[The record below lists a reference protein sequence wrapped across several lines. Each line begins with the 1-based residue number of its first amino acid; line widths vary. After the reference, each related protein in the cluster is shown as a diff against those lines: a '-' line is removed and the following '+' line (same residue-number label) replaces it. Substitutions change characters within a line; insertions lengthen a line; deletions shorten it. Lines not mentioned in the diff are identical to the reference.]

1 MKNPRA
7 FLFALVVA
15 FVATFAQCRYV
26 ATREQ
31 ALLYETDPMPTL
43 VAKRDILANVRLDE
57 TMFEVVEVPRHWQQP
72 KALTSLDQI
81 RDQIAAVPIIAG
93 EQLVTT
99 KLATAE
105 KEGLALY
112 LNKGLRAISLQVTV
126 FNAVGGH
133 LRPGNHVDL
142 LGTFDF
148 GSGDKSDFRTVTLMQ
163 DVWVMSVVDD
173 IGRATERDVITQP
186 PEGAPPPEKEPG
198 PSELLGNE
206 ATITVAV
213 RPEDAQKLVLAQ
225 QIGDLTVSLRSLW
238 ETADKVTLEHA
249 TVPSTLGIVQQVR
262 FRRGP
267 SYRLIEGGGF

>member
-1 MKNPRA
+1 VKNPRA

-26 ATREQ
+26 ATRET
-31 ALLYETDPMPTL
+31 ALLYETAPMPTL

-57 TMFEVVEVPRHWQQP
+57 TMFEVVDVPRHWQQP

-112 LNKGLRAISLQVTV
+112 LNKGLRAVSLRVNV

-133 LRPGNHVDL
+133 LRPGNHVDV

-148 GSGDKSDFRTVTLMQ
+148 GSGEKSDVRTVTLMQ

-213 RPEDAQKLVLAQ
+213 RPDEAQKLVLAQ

-238 ETADKVTLEHA
+238 ETADKVQLDHA
-249 TVPSTLGIVQQVR
+249 TVASTLGIVQQVR
-262 FRRGP
+262 FRRGA
-267 SYRLIEGGGF
+267 SYRLIEGGGY

>member
-1 MKNPRA
+1 MRRISA
-7 FLFALVVA
+7 GFL
-15 FVATFAQCRYV
+15 
-26 ATREQ
+26 
-31 ALLYETDPMPTL
+31 
-43 VAKRDILANVRLDE
+43 
-57 TMFEVVEVPRHWQQP
+57 
-72 KALTSLDQI
+72 
-81 RDQIAAVPIIAG
+81 AAVAGLAMAAFGAGAAQAQQTIVFGGSDAIGGTFDVQNKLFTKLVNERAAGKLRVNFIAG

-112 LNKGLRAISLQVTV
+112 LNKGLRAVSLRVNV

-133 LRPGNHVDL
+133 LRPGNHVDV

-148 GSGDKSDFRTVTLMQ
+148 GSGEKSDVRTVTLMQ

-198 PSELLGNE
+198 PSEILGNE

-213 RPEDAQKLVLAQ
+213 RPEEAQKLVLAQ
-225 QIGDLTVSLRSLW
+225 QIGDLKIGRAHV
-238 ETADKVTLEHA
+238 
-249 TVPSTLGIVQQVR
+249 
-262 FRRGP
+262 
-267 SYRLIEGGGF
+267 